1 MIEQHAASGT
11 SGDDLIRSISMR
23 LGTLERE
30 IAASHARE
38 RRWKRVALA
47 TALPLVALACVA
59 ATQASGISDVV
70 RARRFEVV
78 DSSNR
83 VVFLAAVGE
92 HGGQVDVWGPAGANV
107 VRMGANAQG
116 GDLAMWNSRGQLV
129 TGMYATEA
137 GGRVETNT
145 TDGSMT
151 AMLAT
156 NERGPAFALADAQ
169 GRPLFA
175 AAAAEGSV
183 GVSVRSPEGRELVA
197 MGAASGKA
205 GVMRVADSAGV
216 PVVELTSGDDGG
228 TVTCATRAGTRA
240 ASLGVM
246 APDAGGAMVLYAPGG
261 NETVSAQARTDA
273 GAQITLGR
281 SADEPMMVMQTGA
294 GDAPLFSLMSG
305 GLRLVGLGAT
315 TNGGLL
321 NLGNASGTPVV
332 VVGAAAD
339 ADGGALS
346 LRGGQGQ
353 QLVRAGIDK
362 VGAGEVAVYD
372 GPGLRKKVLGAVTT
386 AP

>member
-1 MIEQHAASGT
+1 M
-11 SGDDLIRSISMR
+11 DSISR
-23 LGTLERE
+23 RIDALERE
-30 IAASHARE
+30 IAHARSGE
-38 RRWKRVALA
+38 RRWRRVAIA
-47 TALPLVALACVA
+47 AALPLIGLACIA
-59 ATQASGISDVV
+59 ATQASSVSDVV

-78 DSSNR
+78 DANNR

-92 HGGQVDVWGPAGANV
+92 HGGQVDLWGPAGANV

-129 TGMYATEA
+129 TGMYATGE

-156 NERGPAFALADAQ
+156 NERGPAFALADAD

-183 GVSVRSPEGRELVA
+183 GVSVRSTDGRELVA
-197 MGAASGKA
+197 MGAAAGKG
-205 GVMRVADSAGV
+205 GVMRVADAAGV
-216 PVVELTSGDDGG
+216 PVVQLASGDDGG

-240 ASLGVM
+240 ATLGVM
-246 APDAGGAMVLYAPGG
+246 APDAGGSMVLYAPGG
-261 NETVSAQARTDA
+261 TETVTAQARTDA

-281 SADEPMMVMQTGA
+281 SAEEPTVVLQTGA
-294 GDAPLFSLMSG
+294 ADAPMLSLMSG

-315 TNGGLL
+315 TTGGLL

-339 ADGGALS
+339 ADGGAMS

-353 QLVRAGIDK
+353 QLVRVGIDK

-372 GPGLRKKVLGAVTT
+372 GPGLRKKVLGAVST

>member
-1 MIEQHAASGT
+1 MTDHHAASG
-11 SGDDLIRSISMR
+11 SRGDDRIDSITAR
-23 LGTLERE
+23 LGALEQE
-30 IAASHARE
+30 IARAHASA
-38 RRWKRVALA
+38 RRWKRIALCA
-47 TALPLVALACVA
+47 AMPLVALAGIA
-59 ATQASGISDVV
+59 ATQSTAISDVV

-92 HGGQVDVWGPAGANV
+92 HGGQVDVWGPGGANV
-107 VRMGANAQG
+107 VRMGANPQG
-116 GDLAMWNSRGQLV
+116 GDLAMWNARGQLV

-156 NERGPAFALADAQ
+156 NERGPAFALADAE

-183 GVSVRSPEGRELVA
+183 GVSVRSAEGRELVA
-197 MGAASGKA
+197 MGAAAGKA

-228 TVTCATRAGTRA
+228 TVTCTTRAGTRA
-240 ASLGVM
+240 ATLGVV
-246 APDAGGAMVLYAPGG
+246 APDAGGSMVLYAPGG
-261 NETVSAQARTDA
+261 TQTVCAQARTEA

-281 SADEPMMVMQTGA
+281 SAEEPLVVMQTGA
-294 GDAPLFSLMSG
+294 GDSPLVSLMSG
-305 GLRLVGLGAT
+305 GLRLAGLGAT
-315 TNGGLL
+315 ANGGLL
-321 NLGNASGTPVV
+321 NLANASGTPVV
-332 VVGAAAD
+332 VAGAAAD
-339 ADGGALS
+339 ADGGAMS

-353 QLVRAGIDK
+353 QLVRMGIDT

-372 GPGLRKKVLGAVTT
+372 GPGLRKKVLGAVST

>member
-1 MIEQHAASGT
+1 MIEQHAASGCP
-11 SGDDLIRSISMR
+11 SDDRIDSINAR
-23 LGTLERE
+23 LGALERE
-30 IAASHARE
+30 VLAAHSRE
-38 RRWKRVALA
+38 RRWKRVALC

-59 ATQASGISDVV
+59 ATQASGISDVI

-116 GDLAMWNSRGQLV
+116 GDLAMWNSRGELV
-129 TGMYATEA
+129 TGMYATEV

-156 NERGPAFALADAQ
+156 NERGPAFALADAE

-183 GVSVRSPEGRELVA
+183 GVSVRSAEGRELVA

-205 GVMRVADSAGV
+205 GVMRVADAAGV

-240 ASLGVM
+240 AALGVM
-246 APDAGGAMVLYAPGG
+246 APDAGGSMALYAPGG

-281 SADEPMMVMQTGA
+281 SADEPLMVMQTGA
-294 GDAPLFSLMSG
+294 ADAPLFSMMSG

-315 TNGGLL
+315 ANGGLL

-339 ADGGALS
+339 ADGGAMS

-353 QLVRAGIDK
+353 QLVRVGIDK

-372 GPGLRKKVLGAVTT
+372 GPGLRKKVLGAVSS

>member
-1 MIEQHAASGT
+1 MTEQHAASGST
-11 SGDDLIRSISMR
+11 GDGRIDSISAR
-23 LGTLERE
+23 LGALERE
-30 IAASHARE
+30 IAHAHARE
-38 RRWKRVALA
+38 RRWKRIALA
-47 TALPLVALACVA
+47 AALPLVALGCIA
-59 ATQASGISDVV
+59 ATQASSISDVV

-78 DSSNR
+78 DSNNR

-92 HGGQVDVWGPAGANV
+92 HGGQVDLWGPAGANV
-107 VRMGANAQG
+107 VRIGANPQG
-116 GDLAMWNSRGQLV
+116 GDVAMWNSRGALV
-129 TGMYATEA
+129 TGMYATET
-137 GGRVETNT
+137 GGRVETST

-156 NERGPAFALADAQ
+156 NERGPAFAIADSQ

-183 GVSVRSPEGRELVA
+183 GISVRNADGRELVA

-205 GVMRVADSAGV
+205 GVMRVADAAGV
-216 PVVELTSGDDGG
+216 PVVELTSGEDGG

-240 ASLGVM
+240 AALGVC
-246 APDAGGAMVLYAPGG
+246 APDAGGSMVLYAPGG
-261 NETVSAQARTDA
+261 NETIAAEARTDA

-281 SADEPMMVMQTGA
+281 SADEPMVVMQTGA
-294 GDAPLFSLMSG
+294 ADAPLLSMVSG

-315 TNGGLL
+315 PSGGLL

-332 VVGAAAD
+332 VAGAAAD
-339 ADGGALS
+339 ADGGAMS

-353 QLVRAGIDK
+353 QLVRIGIDK

-372 GPGLRKKVLGAVTT
+372 GPGLRKKVLGAVSS